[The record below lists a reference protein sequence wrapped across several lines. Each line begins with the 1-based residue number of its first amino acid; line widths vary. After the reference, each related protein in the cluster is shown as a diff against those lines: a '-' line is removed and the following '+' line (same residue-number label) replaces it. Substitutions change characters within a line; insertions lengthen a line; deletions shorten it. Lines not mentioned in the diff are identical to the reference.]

1 MDFNL
6 ERFTEPNDDTNR
18 AINSSLDIKEDPQ
31 GELYLK
37 FYLAS
42 GRQLAL
48 SALGIREVM
57 QQPPSKIT
65 SIPNTSPLLLGTMNF
80 RGQIIWV
87 VDLGQFIGE
96 SGLLNTDRPE
106 IPIIAVELQEM
117 LLGLAIEKLGP
128 TDWLEAEHL
137 QTYQNEGAA
146 IDAFIQGVWNVEAE
160 SKPTNNLHLLD
171 LNAVFESSQWVA

>member
-1 MDFNL
+1 MDFDL
-6 ERFTEPNDDTNR
+6 ERFTEPNEESER
-18 AINSSLDIKEDPQ
+18 AINTGLEIKEDPQ

-57 QQPPSKIT
+57 QQSPSKIT
-65 SIPNTSPLLLGTMNF
+65 AIPNTSPLLLGTMNF

-87 VDLGQFIGE
+87 VDLGQFLGD
-96 SGLLNTDRPE
+96 SGLLNTERPE
-106 IPIIAVELQEM
+106 IPIIAVELQEV

-128 TDWLEAEHL
+128 TDWLEPERLEA
-137 QTYQNEGAA
+137 YRNEGGA
-146 IDAFIQGVWNVEAE
+146 IDAFIQGIWKLGGE
-160 SKPTNNLHLLD
+160 SSSILHLLN
-171 LNAVFESSQWVA
+171 LSSVFESSQWAA